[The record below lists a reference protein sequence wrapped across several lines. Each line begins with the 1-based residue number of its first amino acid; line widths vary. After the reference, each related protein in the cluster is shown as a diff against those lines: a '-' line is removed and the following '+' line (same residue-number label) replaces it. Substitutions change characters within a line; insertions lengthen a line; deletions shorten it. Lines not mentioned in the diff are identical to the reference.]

1 MNLLPRR
8 LVDSLTKDEHG
19 PHSTPSI
26 HRYELFVAVCVALI
40 VIIFLAQI
48 YSLAFSGQ
56 PARDIYWTLG
66 FTVPLQLAL
75 LASLAIFFMTNRF
88 RLAVNLSL
96 AVIFMS
102 VAAVV
107 GFLGGP
113 LGSVSVSM
121 LFVPPVFAFVLL
133 GLKSGVV
140 WSVLTYV
147 AIFSGGLSEL
157 LGVNFPNITD
167 PHHAEIGE
175 LIHVTVAYLAIIV
188 MIVFYERSN
197 LAYRLRLLEVAR
209 QDDLTQLPNRT
220 AFYARLGKMLEKAEL
235 QRTPFTLIY
244 IDLDNF
250 KPINDGYGHAVGD
263 RVLKVF
269 AERLRRSVRQQ
280 DFVCRLAGDEFA
292 ILLDETVDSRIA
304 NLVMERLDRQMQQPI
319 NFRNGQSIA
328 ISASTGMAFYPHDAA
343 SLEALLQAADE
354 RMYDNKRA
362 ARRKPRSQAPA
373 KVVATP

>member
-8 LVDSLTKDEHG
+8 LVDTLIPDEHG
-19 PHSTPSI
+19 QHSPSI
-26 HRYELFVAVCVALI
+26 HRYELFVAVCIALI
-40 VIIFLAQI
+40 VIVLLAQI
-48 YSLAFSGQ
+48 YSVFFSGQ

-66 FTVPLQLAL
+66 FTVPLQVAL
-75 LASLAIFFMTNRF
+75 LTSLAIFFMTNRF

-96 AVIFMS
+96 TVIFLS

-133 GLKSGVV
+133 GLRSGVV
-140 WSVLTYV
+140 WSVLTYI

-157 LGVNFPNITD
+157 LGVYFPNITD
-167 PHHAEIGE
+167 AHHAELGE

-197 LAYRLRLLEVAR
+197 LAYRQRLLEVAR

-220 AFYARLGKMLEKAEL
+220 AFYARLGSMLEKAKR

-250 KPINDGYGHAVGD
+250 KPINDAYGHAVGD

-269 AERLRRSVRQQ
+269 AERLQRSVRQQ

-292 ILLDETVDSRIA
+292 ILLNDTVDLRIA
-304 NLVMERLDRQMQQPI
+304 NLVLERLDRQMQQPI

-362 ARRKPRSQAPA
+362 ARRKTPPQASVLA
-373 KVVATP
+373 AR

>member
-8 LVDSLTKDEHG
+8 LVDSLIPDEHG
-19 PHSTPSI
+19 PHSPSI
-26 HRYELFVAVCVALI
+26 HRYELFVAVCIALI
-40 VIIFLAQI
+40 VIVFLAQI
-48 YSLAFSGQ
+48 YAVGFSGQ
-56 PARDIYWTLG
+56 PARDTYWTLG

-75 LASLAIFFMTNRF
+75 LLSLAIFFMTNRF
-88 RLAVNLSL
+88 RLAVNVSL
-96 AVIFMS
+96 AVIFLS

-107 GFLGGP
+107 GLLGGP

-133 GLKSGVV
+133 GLKAGLLWAVA
-140 WSVLTYV
+140 TYIV
-147 AIFSGGLSEL
+147 IFIGGLSEV
-157 LGVNFPNITD
+157 LGLKFPNIIDTPQTD
-167 PHHAEIGE
+167 IGE

-197 LAYRLRLLEVAR
+197 LAYRKRLLEVAR

-220 AFYARLGKMLEKAEL
+220 AFYARLGSMLEKARH

-250 KPINDGYGHAVGD
+250 KPINDAYGHAVGD
-263 RVLKVF
+263 QVLKVF
-269 AERLRRSVRQQ
+269 AKRLQRSVRQQ

-292 ILLDETVDSRIA
+292 ILLNETIDSRIA
-304 NLVMERLDRQMQQPI
+304 NLVLDRLDRQMQQPI

-343 SLEALLQAADE
+343 SLEALLHAADE
-354 RMYDNKRA
+354 RMYESKRA
-362 ARRKPRSQAPA
+362 ARRETRAQEDVSAESAP
-373 KVVATP
+373 